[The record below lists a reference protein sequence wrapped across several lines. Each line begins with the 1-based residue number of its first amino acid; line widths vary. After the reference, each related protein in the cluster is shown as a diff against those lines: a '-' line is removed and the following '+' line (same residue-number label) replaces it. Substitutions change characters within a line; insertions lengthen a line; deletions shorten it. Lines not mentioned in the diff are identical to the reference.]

1 MGGLGSTNG
10 AAHGPR
16 SPRSCN
22 RVADPLPDAP
32 LVYDV
37 LTGLVSVEVFEGQI
51 ERALHRSWRSPSTVS
66 VLLLKVGDLGL
77 IADRFGPAVAD
88 EVLAAASERLRSTVR
103 GVDLVARVDA

>member
-1 MGGLGSTNG
+1 MGGVGSTNG
-10 AAHGPR
+10 AAHGAR
-16 SPRSCN
+16 SPRSCS
-22 RVADPLPDAP
+22 RVADSLPPGAP

-37 LTGLVSVEVFEGQI
+37 LTGLVSLDVFEGQI

-88 EVLAAASERLRSTVR
+88 EVLAAASGRLRST
-103 GVDLVARVDA
+103 